1 MEIVAIIPARF
12 GAARLPGKPLLDLCG
27 KPLIQHT
34 YERASRARNVSR
46 VIVATDDAR
55 ISEAVR
61 AFGGEVV
68 MTSSEHP
75 TGTDRIAEVAR
86 DLDCDYVVNVQGDEA
101 LIDPRMIEQVI
112 EATTAR
118 EDAVMGTAARS
129 IRALKRFRDPM
140 VVKVVVSSRGFAL
153 YFSRSPI
160 PFVRDASKEELASP
174 DVLRHFLEHIGL
186 YVYRRD
192 FLLQFIRMPQ
202 SPLEKLEKLE
212 QLRILENG
220 YPIAVV
226 QTEYFAFGIDTPED
240 LEEAR
245 RMSNEK
251 KGRDQGSGGRG
262 NSF

>member
-1 MEIVAIIPARF
+1 MEVVAVIPARF
-12 GAARLPGKPLLDLCG
+12 GAVRLPGKPLLDLCG

-34 YERASRARNVSR
+34 YERTSQTQNVSR

-112 EATTAR
+112 TATTAR
-118 EDAVMGTAARS
+118 EGVVMGTAARP
-129 IRALKRFRDPM
+129 IRTLERFRDPM
-140 VVKVVVSSRGFAL
+140 VVKVVVSSQGFAL
-153 YFSRSPI
+153 YFSRAPI
-160 PFVRDASKEELASP
+160 PFVRDASQEELTSP

-202 SPLEKLEKLE
+202 SPLEKKEKLE
-212 QLRILENG
+212 QLRALENG
-220 YPIAVV
+220 YQIAVV
-226 QTEYFAFGIDTPED
+226 QTEYFAFGIDTPEN

-245 RMSNEK
+245 KML
-251 KGRDQGSGGRG
+251 
-262 NSF
+262 

>member
-1 MEIVAIIPARF
+1 MKIVAIIPARF
-12 GAARLPGKPLLDLCG
+12 GAVRLPGKPLLDLGG

-34 YERASRARNVSR
+34 YERASQARNISR
-46 VIVATDDAR
+46 VIVATDEAR
-55 ISEAVR
+55 IFEAVR
-61 AFGGEVV
+61 AFGGEAV

-86 DLDCDYVVNVQGDEA
+86 DLNCDYVVNVQGDEA

-112 EATTAR
+112 EATIAR
-118 EDAVMGTAARS
+118 EGVVMGTAARP
-129 IRALKRFRDPM
+129 IQELRRFRDPM

-153 YFSRSPI
+153 YFSRAPI
-160 PFVRDASKEELASP
+160 PFVRDASREEGLASP

-192 FLLQFIRMPQ
+192 FLLQFIRMPRT
-202 SPLEKLEKLE
+202 PLEKLENLE
-212 QLRILENG
+212 QLRVLENG
-220 YPIAVV
+220 YQIAVV

-245 RMSNEK
+245 RML
-251 KGRDQGSGGRG
+251 
-262 NSF
+262 